1 MPLNAKRDF
10 PEEEL
15 LFWKKSAKVC
25 PFPSMPLEDITPE
38 NKKEVMKTGAKGVCI
53 MSSAMTCAE
62 PDSYL
67 AKLDSPK

>member
-1 MPLNAKRDF
+1 
-10 PEEEL
+10 
-15 LFWKKSAKVC
+15 
-25 PFPSMPLEDITPE
+25 
-38 NKKEVMKTGAKGVCI
+38 MKTGAKGVCI